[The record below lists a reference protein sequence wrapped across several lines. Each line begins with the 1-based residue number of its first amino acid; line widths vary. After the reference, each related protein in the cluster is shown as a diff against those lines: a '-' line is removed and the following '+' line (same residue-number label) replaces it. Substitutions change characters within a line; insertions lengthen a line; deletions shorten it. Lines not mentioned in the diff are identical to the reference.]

1 MDYNII
7 CDELIKLSK
16 KSLRYGD
23 VPVGAIIV
31 KDGKIISKSYNTRE
45 KKKLVINHAEINAI
59 LKANKK
65 LKNKFL
71 YGCDLFVTLKP
82 CSMCENIIKQS
93 RINKVFYMIDKPLN
107 KKEYN
112 RTTINK
118 IDSDLDEKYA
128 SLIQQFFNKI
138 RKWFTNNDIM

>member
-45 KKKLVINHAEINAI
+45 KKKMVINHAEINAI

-138 RKWFTNNDIM
+138 RK

>member
-93 RINKVFYMIDKPLN
+93 RINNVFYMIDKPLN

-118 IDSDLDEKYA
+118 IDSDLNEKYA

-138 RKWFTNNDIM
+138 RK

>member
-93 RINKVFYMIDKPLN
+93 RINNVFYMIDKPLN

-118 IDSDLDEKYA
+118 IDNDLNEKYA

-138 RKWFTNNDIM
+138 RK

>member
-31 KDGKIISKSYNTRE
+31 KNGKIISKSYNTRE

-71 YGCDLFVTLKP
+71 YDCDLFVTLKP

-138 RKWFTNNDIM
+138 RK

>member
-93 RINKVFYMIDKPLN
+93 RINNVFYMIDKPLN

-118 IDSDLDEKYA
+118 IDNDLNEKYA